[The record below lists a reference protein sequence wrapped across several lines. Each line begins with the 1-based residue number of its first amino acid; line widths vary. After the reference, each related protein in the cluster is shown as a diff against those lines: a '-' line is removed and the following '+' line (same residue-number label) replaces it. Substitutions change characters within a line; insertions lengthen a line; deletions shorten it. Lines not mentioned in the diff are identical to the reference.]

1 MPKKP
6 WRFTSK
12 RSMKSS
18 SRWHKPL
25 CDFLAVGSSVSPLTI
40 TRDWILWCRTKR
52 ACEKPIGIGGIT
64 QRRKTASSTSTK
76 TANNIA

>member
-12 RSMKSS
+12 RSMNSS

-25 CDFLAVGSSVSPLTI
+25 CDFLAVGSSVSNRSASL
-40 TRDWILWCRTKR
+40 
-52 ACEKPIGIGGIT
+52 ASAGGPNGCLSEMLGPGEVLFVIEAEIEA
-64 QRRKTASSTSTK
+64 RIKYGPC
-76 TANNIA
+76 